1 MSDFLLFKQ
10 EMITVKKM
18 LLIMNPHSG
27 MKRANKYLT
36 DILIIFS
43 KYDYDVNVK
52 LTTGAGDATEYAKK
66 YGKDVSLIVC
76 IGGDGTFNET
86 IQGILESGCKT
97 PLGYIPAGSTNDFAT
112 SLGISKKPLE
122 AARDIMTGIQ
132 TGIDI
137 GVFNDRYFSYIASFG
152 AFTKVSY
159 TTSQNKKNLLGHT
172 AYVLEGLKD
181 IPTIR
186 AEHLKFKIGDKEFE
200 DDYIFGAVCNSTSI
214 GGFSAFDQDV
224 VDLKD
229 GLFEI
234 LLVKSPKNLIELNTI
249 IFSANNRDYN
259 NDMVTFIS
267 ASEAVITASESLSW
281 SLDGERMEGC
291 TEIKMKIIPSAL
303 TLVVPYK
310 K

>member
-1 MSDFLLFKQ
+1 
-10 EMITVKKM
+10 MITLKKI
-18 LLIMNPHSG
+18 LLIINPHSG

-36 DILIIFS
+36 DILMIFS
-43 KYDYDVNVK
+43 EYGYDVNVK
-52 LTTGAGDATEYAKK
+52 LTTGPGDATEYAKK
-66 YGKDVSLIVC
+66 YGKEASLVVC

-86 IQGILESGCKT
+86 ISGIIASESKT

-112 SLGISKKPLE
+112 SLGISKKPVE
-122 AARDIMTGIQ
+122 AARDIMTGVH
-132 TGIDI
+132 TKIDI
-137 GVFNDRYFSYIASFG
+137 GMFNDRYFSYIASFG

-159 TTSQNKKNLLGHT
+159 TTPQSKKNLLGHT

-181 IPTIR
+181 LPTIK
-186 AEHLKFKIGDKEFE
+186 AEHIRFKIGDKEFD

-214 GGFSAFDQDV
+214 GGFAAFDQDV

-259 NDMVTFIS
+259 NDMVTLIS

-281 SLDGERMEGC
+281 SLDGERMDGC
-291 TEIKMKIIPSAL
+291 TEIRMKIIPSAL
-303 TLVVPYK
+303 TLVVPDK

>member
-1 MSDFLLFKQ
+1 
-10 EMITVKKM
+10 MITVNKM
-18 LLIMNPHSG
+18 LLIINPNSG
-27 MKRANKYLT
+27 MKRANKYLA
-36 DILIIFS
+36 DILMVFS
-43 KYDYDVNVK
+43 TYGYDVNVK
-52 LTTGAGDATEYAKK
+52 LTKGSGDATEYVKK
-66 YGKDVSLIVC
+66 YGRDVSLIVC

-86 IQGILESGCKT
+86 ISGILESGCKT

-112 SLGISKKPLE
+112 SLGISKKPIE
-122 AARDIMTGIQ
+122 AAKDIMTGKQ

-137 GVFNDRYFSYIASFG
+137 GMFNDRYFSYVASFG

-159 TTSQNKKNLLGHT
+159 TTSQSKKNLLGHT

-181 IPTIR
+181 LPTIR
-186 AEHLKFKIGDKEFE
+186 AEHIRFKIGDKQFE
-200 DDYIFGAVCNSTSI
+200 DDYIFGAICNSTSI
-214 GGFSAFDQDV
+214 GGFPAFGQDM

-259 NDMVTFIS
+259 NDMVTLIS
-267 ASEAVITASESLSW
+267 ASEAVITASEGLSW
-281 SLDGERMEGC
+281 SLDGERMDGC
-291 TEIKMKIIPSAL
+291 TEIKLKVIPSAI
-303 TLVVPYK
+303 TLVVPDK

>member
-1 MSDFLLFKQ
+1 
-10 EMITVKKM
+10 MITVKKM
-18 LLIMNPHSG
+18 LLIINPNSG

-43 KYDYDVNVK
+43 RHGYDVKIK
-52 LTTGAGDATEYAKK
+52 LTEGVGDATQYVKK
-66 YGKDVSLIVC
+66 HGKDVSLIVC

-86 IQGILESGCKT
+86 IQGILESGFKT

-122 AARDIMTGIQ
+122 AARDIMAGKE
-132 TGIDI
+132 TGIDV
-137 GVFNDRYFSYIASFG
+137 GMFNDRYFSYVASFG
-152 AFTKVSY
+152 AFTKASY
-159 TTSQNKKNLLGHT
+159 TTSQSKKNLLGHT

-181 IPTIR
+181 LPTTR
-186 AEHLKFKIGDKEFE
+186 AEHIKFKIGDKEFE

-214 GGFSAFDQDV
+214 GGFPAFGQDV

-234 LLVKSPKNLIELNTI
+234 LLVKSPKNLIDLNTI

-259 NDMVTFIS
+259 NDMVTLIS

-281 SLDGERMEGC
+281 SLDGERMDGC

-303 TLVVPYK
+303 TLVVPDK

>member
-1 MSDFLLFKQ
+1 M
-10 EMITVKKM
+10 KKM
-18 LLIMNPHSG
+18 LLIINPHSG

-36 DILIIFS
+36 DILMIFS
-43 KYDYDVNVK
+43 EYGYDVNVK
-52 LTTGAGDATEYAKK
+52 LTTGPGDATEYAKK
-66 YGKDVSLIVC
+66 YGKEVSLVVC

-86 IQGILESGCKT
+86 ISGIIASECKT

-112 SLGISKKPLE
+112 SLGISKKPVE
-122 AARDIMTGIQ
+122 AARDIMTGVH
-132 TGIDI
+132 TKIDI
-137 GVFNDRYFSYIASFG
+137 GMFNDRYFSYIASFG

-159 TTSQNKKNLLGHT
+159 TTPQSKKNLLGHT

-181 IPTIR
+181 LPTIK
-186 AEHLKFKIGDKEFE
+186 AEHIRFKIGDKEFD

-214 GGFSAFDQDV
+214 GGFAAFDQDV

-259 NDMVTFIS
+259 NDMVTLIS

-281 SLDGERMEGC
+281 SLDGERMDGC
-291 TEIKMKIIPSAL
+291 TEIRMKIIPSAL
-303 TLVVPYK
+303 TLVVPDK

>member
-1 MSDFLLFKQ
+1 
-10 EMITVKKM
+10 MITVKKM
-18 LLIMNPHSG
+18 LLIMNPNSG

-43 KYDYDVNVK
+43 KYGYDVSVK
-52 LTTGAGDATEYAKK
+52 LTSGRGDATEYVKK
-66 YGKDVSLIVC
+66 YGKDASLIVC

-86 IQGILESGCKT
+86 IQGILESDCQT

-112 SLGISKKPLE
+112 SLGISKKILD
-122 AARDIMTGIQ
+122 AASDIMNGKESK
-132 TGIDI
+132 IDV
-137 GVFNDRYFSYIASFG
+137 GMFNDRYFSYVASFG
-152 AFTKVSY
+152 AFTKASY
-159 TTSQNKKNLLGHT
+159 ATPQSKKNLLGHT
-172 AYVLEGLKD
+172 AYVIEGLKD

-186 AEHLKFKIGDKEFE
+186 SEHIKFKIGDKELE

-214 GGFSAFDQDV
+214 GGFSAFDQNV

-234 LLVKSPKNLIELNTI
+234 FLVKSPKNLIDLNSI
-249 IFSANNRDYN
+249 IFSLNNKDYN
-259 NDMVTFIS
+259 NDMVTLIS
-267 ASEAVITASESLSW
+267 ASEAVITASEGLSW
-281 SLDGERMEGC
+281 SLDGERMDGC

-303 TLVVPYK
+303 TLIVPDK